1 MEIGSNRSSYPGK
14 DKDKG
19 PINIHSFFPSAFAI
33 TYFAEMRLIPVQ
45 FHRFSL
51 MSFSFFPDEINFKFL
66 KSLKSPSIR
75 VFLSSLE

>member
-33 TYFAEMRLIPVQ
+33 T
-45 FHRFSL
+45 
-51 MSFSFFPDEINFKFL
+51 
-66 KSLKSPSIR
+66 
-75 VFLSSLE
+75 